1 MTSLKR
7 LRTLIEFCIYILL
20 ATHLTPECT
29 CSKSTHILGM
39 TMLRS
44 PESTVAPLGDEV
56 LFECELNL
64 APDRLEWRFLP
75 ETSRG
80 EKNDFIY
87 INNKTVRIQISLQNI
102 FNKLSLQI
110 D

>member
-1 MTSLKR
+1 MNSLRR
-7 LRTLIEFCIYILL
+7 LQSLIKFCIYLL
-20 ATHLTPECT
+20 VATHLTPKCLG
-29 CSKSTHILGM
+29 SKSTHILGM

-44 PESTVAPLGDEV
+44 PESTVAPLNDEV

-80 EKNDFIY
+80 EKNDYIY
-87 INNKTVRIQISLQNI
+87 INNKTVRI
-102 FNKLSLQI
+102 F
-110 D
+110 

>member
-1 MTSLKR
+1 MTSLRR
-7 LRTLIEFCIYILL
+7 LRSLIKFCIYLLL
-20 ATHLTPECT
+20 ATHLTPKCLG
-29 CSKSTHILGM
+29 SKSTHILGM

-80 EKNDFIY
+80 EKNDYIY
-87 INNKTVRIQISLQNI
+87 INNKTVSE
-102 FNKLSLQI
+102 FKLKHF
-110 D
+110 